1 MDNVKNAIEWDK
13 SQVCLEEVL
22 VIDPAKVKKAKIM
35 KAYYKYY
42 NAIWVFVLCL
52 VDGAI
57 GSFIVFGIAAKY
69 FWLCIPVFII
79 LFILNIGAIAI
90 ICVPKRILNRKIEEV
105 NEESVYTNDFIIFAN
120 AVYNLRYS
128 MNDKP
133 FDFFVLFRNRHMMYK
148 LFNLVNIYADQSFL
162 KASAADDTIA
172 LKKLLTPFIDKIIED
187 TVEAYEKHL
196 QIEKDFKN
204 AQERDLNAQIEF
216 DLSIFEKHN

>member
-42 NAIWVFVLCL
+42 NAIVIAILVVLAVILAYVFFNSDNLLVLL
-52 VDGAI
+52 VSGMFLVL
-57 GSFIVFGIAAKY
+57 GMIA
-69 FWLCIPVFII
+69 PVII
-79 LFILNIGAIAI
+79 LA
-90 ICVPKRILNRKIEEV
+90 PKRILNKKIEEV

-120 AVYNLRYS
+120 AVYKLRY
-128 MNDKP
+128 NIIDKP
-133 FDFFVLFRNRHMMYK
+133 LDFFVLNEFRNNHMMYK

-162 KASAADDTIA
+162 KACAAEDYIA
-172 LKKLLTPFIDKIIED
+172 LMRLLTPFIDKIVED